1 MNRYRFTKLLKD
13 ENGIRFR
20 SITEYP
26 KIVRKDTDVVYY
38 TKFGDSYSSLAYKHY
53 KDVSLWWIIARA
65 NEGFKGNVRLPIN
78 TKLNIPTEIG
88 EILSDLERLNNRVE

>member
-38 TKFGDSYSSLAYKHY
+38 TKFGDSSYL
-53 KDVSLWWIIARA
+53 
-65 NEGFKGNVRLPIN
+65 
-78 TKLNIPTEIG
+78 
-88 EILSDLERLNNRVE
+88 

>member
-20 SITEYP
+20 SVTEYP
-26 KIVRKDTDVVYY
+26 KIVRKDTDISYY

-53 KDVSLWWIIARA
+53 QDVSLWWIIARA
-65 NEGFKGNVRLPIN
+65 NEGFVRLPIN

-88 EILSDLERLNNRVE
+88 EILSDLERLNNRIE